1 MENRVLAETAVA
13 NMRLIGAPTYTEEE
27 EAFAAE
33 LAKSIPRE
41 KKKIGLMKS
50 NLPDAMALMDVNLDM
65 RVYDP
70 VGEGEKGGGSSD
82 VADVAWNLPTT
93 QFRTVYTIVGAPGHS
108 WQNVA
113 SNGTSIGSK
122 GTVFASKVMA
132 ATVIDLL
139 TDEKLLQSAKD
150 EWARQME
157 GRVYK
162 SPLPPD
168 LKPPLDQ
175 LKKQS
180 H

>member
-1 MENRVLAETAVA
+1 ME
-13 NMRLIGAPTYTEEE
+13 
-27 EAFAAE
+27 
-33 LAKSIPRE
+33 
-41 KKKIGLMKS
+41 
-50 NLPDAMALMDVNLDM
+50 LMDVNLNT
-65 RVYDP
+65 RIYDP
-70 VGEGEKGGGSSD
+70 AGEGEKGGGSSD
-82 VADVAWNLPTT
+82 VADVAWNMPTT
-93 QFRTVYTIVGAPGHS
+93 QFRTVYTIVSAPGHS

-150 EWARQME
+150 EWARQMQ